1 MQLLRLKAMT
11 KMQDKIDD
19 FNRIYR
25 GLLKLI
31 LILGLLFQSL
41 SLGFVGPLSFF
52 IKLRDQIH
60 NLLLLYTRFF
70 QKKIGALLS
79 IARITFHLHL

>member
-1 MQLLRLKAMT
+1 MT

-41 SLGFVGPLSFF
+41 SLDFVGPLSFF